1 VVRISRLI
9 RRSSIPV
16 FICVLAVMCLAVHEL
31 GHVLAGLC
39 CGARVS
45 EFVLLSAQP
54 HVTFSNLLS
63 RTERLWESAAGSCAE
78 FAVFFL
84 ITLLAPRTRMGDI
97 AAEVTAVFAGVEL
110 AGWTIAAAIY
120 PGGPDSNDAW
130 DFLAA
135 AGSGRTTV
143 LLIALCA
150 AVLYVAALQM
160 RKHARA

>member
-1 VVRISRLI
+1 
-9 RRSSIPV
+9 
-16 FICVLAVMCLAVHEL
+16 MCLAVHEL
-31 GHVLAGLC
+31 GHLVAGLC

-45 EFVLLSAQP
+45 EFVLLSTQP
-54 HVTFSNLLS
+54 HVTFSNVLS

-78 FAVFFL
+78 FVVFFL

-110 AGWTIAAAIY
+110 AGWTLATVMY
-120 PGGPDSNDAW
+120 PSGSNSNDAW

-143 LLIALCA
+143 LLVALFA
-150 AVLYVAALQM
+150 AVLYVAALQV
-160 RKHARA
+160 RKRSPD